1 MTAPETSAGRL
12 VPPPIFLV
20 GSERS
25 GTTLLRLMLDHH
37 PDIAFEKE
45 FDFAVRQLSDTGE
58 APHVERYVDWLGSL
72 RSVDYAIDPSLGY
85 PELVND
91 FLRQKQVA
99 AGGKPLVGATI
110 HTNFDRIPYLWPDA
124 RYIHLVRDPRDVARS
139 VVQKRWAGNI
149 YQATEFWTKA
159 ERCWDALVSQL
170 SADDFIEIHYEDL
183 VLRTQAV
190 LTAICRFIG
199 VDYSSE
205 MLDYRVDAPQYPPPD
220 PALVRQWRT
229 KLSARDVGLVEVRTA
244 GLMRARGYAPSG
256 YPLPEISPVRHWQLL
271 AAARLRSLRTR
282 VDLYGPWLVTTDV
295 LGRRLGM
302 WGLARH
308 AQLRMNAMEQSL
320 IEQESAGLRAPSA
333 NIARAQGP
341 QAPDGG

>member
-1 MTAPETSAGRL
+1 
-12 VPPPIFLV
+12 
-20 GSERS
+20 
-25 GTTLLRLMLDHH
+25 
-37 PDIAFEKE
+37 
-45 FDFAVRQLSDTGE
+45 
-58 APHVERYVDWLGSL
+58 
-72 RSVDYAIDPSLGY
+72 
-85 PELVND
+85 VND